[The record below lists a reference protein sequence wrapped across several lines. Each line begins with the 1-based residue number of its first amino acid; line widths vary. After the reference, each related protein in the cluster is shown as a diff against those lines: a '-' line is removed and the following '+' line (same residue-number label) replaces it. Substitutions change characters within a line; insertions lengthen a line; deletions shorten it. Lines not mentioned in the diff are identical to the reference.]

1 MLTRHIVCLCFGED
15 HCKETTMEIAKRNNA
30 IDWFV
35 DPVRAPITSEIA
47 YRGTIVLKEVM

>member
-35 DPVRAPITSEIA
+35 DPVRAPITAEIA
-47 YRGTIVLKEVM
+47 YRGTIVLKEV